1 MPLIRSRFVQFE
13 GLVRFLGGNISI
25 NSGSSTSP
33 SESVKLLEYG
43 IVTALEDDDDFTP
56 FQQKMSNGFYK
67 VSETV
72 SNFLALFAINLI
84 TNHINF

>member
-25 NSGSSTSP
+25 NNGSSTSH

-43 IVTALEDDDDFTP
+43 IVTALEDDDDFTS
-56 FQQKMSNGFYK
+56 FQQKMSNGFYTTI
-67 VSETV
+67 V
-72 SNFLALFAINLI
+72 AIAFTI
-84 TNHINF
+84 TIYQILN